1 MRPPKPP
8 SFSRPLFLHG
18 ISPPVAGSP
27 SLAPPAPVLPSRVP
41 QELPNPPSIPSQRS
55 DEASLGTHEVTPS
68 TPAPPK
74 IGITRA
80 DSSRRPA
87 PPPPAPRPASSA
99 SPATTPS
106 LNDTQTPSLGS
117 LQPQI
122 LSPRPSLAPSPS
134 GSVRDLAARFSSPSP
149 LSSASPASTDSQS
162 PAPDVAAHNETD
174 ESAEDSLAD
183 FARSSPEPLADGA
196 DMENDEVDSSSE
208 GSIYNSS
215 SEGEVE
221 ESRAPPPAIPPRPRI
236 VEQRPSDPPPL
247 PSRSSTASSADSA
260 RAAPAAANSVLIP
273 PSAFTRSPSNSLSNG
288 STPSLPPRLS
298 SPLAPPLPA
307 RSASIPA
314 VPPRPSSTNAAPTSS
329 STVPAP
335 TLPSTT
341 PYVPP
346 PPPTR
351 SAATAERPPVRP
363 NIKSANDYGSSE
375 DEDDE
380 SARAQEYP
388 DATFA
393 NRRPPI
399 LRQRRHV
406 QATNIFSAWTVR
418 SEKVITAHH
427 HIHLWRPSETKVA
440 ADSLEVASDPQKFV
454 ALEWRAADAERPED
468 EGRYVWAGTK
478 EGAIWEIDLE
488 RMVVSGSRIN
498 AHAGPVV
505 GIYRLGRAMVTVD
518 ESGKVLFWGVSP
530 ENEGKAVSLSA
541 VPTQHR
547 VPDKQNFVALVGD
560 ELWTS
565 SGPVTKAGAPAVAMR
580 SPQIRVFDP
589 VGIKGAFSSLSRPLV
604 TPESAGS
611 IGAVTSHA
619 IIPERSHLVYLAH
632 DNGYVSVWERES
644 YACVKVQ
651 RISPYG
657 VTALTGVRK
666 YLWAGFRSGHI
677 NVYDVSTDTW
687 VVTKSW
693 KASKDPI
700 TRLIVDPSSLWHD
713 GSLQVAS
720 ASSDMVCLWDG
731 FLRED
736 WIDAELHLRQP
747 DFCTFRTI
755 RTLSISWNVDA
766 SRPSD
771 LHGSVDNLEFLRNVL
786 TSVDSPDIISF
797 GFQEMINLED
807 KKLTAKSMLLGK
819 KKASDGKM
827 SDSISSAYRV
837 WHDKLVQAVR
847 LNMPAETPYS
857 VVHVGDMIGLFS
869 CIFVKTSEAARLR
882 DVALVTVK
890 TGMGGR
896 YGNKGAILSRFV
908 IDDSSV
914 CFINC
919 HLAAGQ
925 THQRQRDRD
934 LVDILEDKSSFSE
947 LGSSSPGA
955 YAPGSMGTMVFD
967 HELAILSG
975 DLNYRIDARRDNVV
989 SAVASGNFESLL
1001 EHDQLLKNLATNQ
1014 AFRLRSFKE
1023 PHITFPPTYK
1033 YDPGTDLYDSSP
1045 KRRIPAWCDRIL
1057 YRSDREK
1064 VTPLHY
1070 KRYEVNV
1077 SDHRPISAAFD
1088 MQIKRIDTKK
1098 RAAVWTEV
1106 ENAWFSVETSALED
1120 ARRFYAVTW

>member
-1 MRPPKPP
+1 M
-8 SFSRPLFLHG
+8 PLAA
-18 ISPPVAGSP
+18 AGSP
-27 SLAPPAPVLPSRVP
+27 VLAPPAPVLPSQVACESPDAQPIPPP
-41 QELPNPPSIPSQRS
+41 QPARPAVLSQ
-55 DEASLGTHEVTPS
+55 ETATS
-68 TPAPPK
+68 TPALPK
-74 IGITRA
+74 IGIIRA
-80 DSSRRPA
+80 DSARRPA
-87 PPPPAPRPASSA
+87 PPPPNHQSPSSA
-99 SPATTPS
+99 AATTPS
-106 LNDTQTPSLGS
+106 LKDTQTPNLNS

-122 LSPRPSLAPSPS
+122 LSPRPSLAPSPN

-149 LSSASPASTDSQS
+149 RSTSPASANSFS
-162 PAPDVAAHNETD
+162 PVPNDAHQLVGENRRY
-174 ESAEDSLAD
+174 EDPPAR
-183 FARSSPEPLADGA
+183 AMRSSPEPLAVHAGA
-196 DMENDEVDSSSE
+196 GDPEGDSSSE
-208 GSIYNSS
+208 GSVYHSS
-215 SEGEVE
+215 SEDEAE
-221 ESRAPPPAIPPRPRI
+221 ASRSPPPVIPPRPKI
-236 VEQRPSDPPPL
+236 VEQRPSDPPRL
-247 PSRSSTASSADSA
+247 PSRSPTASSTESL
-260 RAAPAAANSVLIP
+260 SVASSSIPVP
-273 PSAFTRSPSNSLSNG
+273 PSAFTRSPSKSLSDG
-288 STPSLPPRLS
+288 STPSLAAPSLPPRLA
-298 SPLAPPLPA
+298 SPLAPPLPSRNTTLPFLPA
-307 RSASIPA
+307 R
-314 VPPRPSSTNAAPTSS
+314 SS
-329 STVPAP
+329 STIAAPNSSPTVPAT

-341 PYVPP
+341 PYIPP

-351 SAATAERPPVRP
+351 SAPAGDRPPVRP
-363 NIKSANDYGSSE
+363 HVRGAEDAGSSE

-380 SARAQEYP
+380 AARAQEYP

-393 NRRPPI
+393 NRRPPV

-406 QATNIFSAWTVR
+406 HATNAFSAWTVR
-418 SEKVITAHH
+418 SEKVVTAHH
-427 HIHLWRPSETKVA
+427 RIHLWRPSETKVA
-440 ADSLEVASDPQKFV
+440 ADSLEVAGDPQKFV
-454 ALEWRAADAERPED
+454 SLEWRSADAARPED
-468 EGRYVWAGTK
+468 GGRYVWAGTK

-488 RMVVSGSRIN
+488 RMVVSGSRTN
-498 AHAGPVV
+498 AHTGPVV
-505 GIYRLGRAMVTVD
+505 GIYRLGRAMVSVD
-518 ESGKVLFWGVSP
+518 EAGKVLLWGESP
-530 ENEGKAVSLSA
+530 GNDGRAASLSA

-589 VGIKGAFSSLSRPLV
+589 AGIKGSFSALSRPLV
-604 TPESAGS
+604 TPESAGL

-619 IIPERSHLVYLAH
+619 IIPEQNHLVYLAH
-632 DNGYVSVWERES
+632 DNGIVSVWERDS
-644 YACVKVQ
+644 YACIKVQ

-677 NVYDVSTDTW
+677 NVYDVASHTW
-687 VVTKSW
+687 VVVKSW
-693 KASKDPI
+693 KASKDPV
-700 TRLIVDPSSLWHD
+700 TRVIVDPSSLWHD

-736 WIDAELHLRQP
+736 WIDAELSLRQT
-747 DFCTFRTI
+747 DYCIFRTI
-755 RTLSISWNVDA
+755 RSLSVSWNVDA
-766 SRPSD
+766 SRPND

-819 KKASDGKM
+819 KATDGKM
-827 SDSISSAYRV
+827 SDSISSAYRI

-847 LNMPAETPYS
+847 LNMPAETPYT

-869 CIFVKTSEAARLR
+869 CIFVKSSEAARLR

-925 THQRQRDRD
+925 THKRQRDRD

-955 YAPGSMGTMVFD
+955 YAPGSTGTMVFD

-1023 PHITFPPTYK
+1023 PPITFPPTYK
-1033 YDPGTDLYDSSP
+1033 YDPGTDLYDSSS

-1057 YRSDREK
+1057 YRSDRDK

-1088 MQIKRIDTKK
+1088 MQIKRIDSKK

-1106 ENAWFSVETSALED
+1106 ENAWFSVETLALEE
-1120 ARRFYAVTW
+1120 ARRYYAEAR